1 MAEPGQRVAARAAD
15 VLAAV
20 RRIDRLP
27 RVAVTGVAA
36 LALLTTF
43 TTASAGPAPT
53 TTPAAATDRIEHSL
67 GRDITRGVAPDPQV
81 DGLLAVGLEGSEDP
95 IPAIPEVGGDRELT
109 PFEGSP
115 VGDLAAG
122 EVVVADLIVRTGD
135 EGVDPED
142 LSEPLKGA
150 QHAAAA
156 AGLTATTPASDPDDE
171 DREISVLGVDGATF
185 RPLTPEVTAG
195 ADPVWERFAEGDALV
210 SHELAD
216 DLDLELGGT
225 LELVTETA
233 TVPIR
238 IGAFAANGAP
248 PLADVLVPVAIAD
261 ELGAQGP
268 NTLIVAA
275 GKGDPQAL
283 SAALVEA
290 TGGEVEL
297 RRDPAAPAADGGSA
311 EGTAQLP
318 ARRAASGR
326 IEPFTYTSQT
336 DGRIRIHGDW
346 IARNIV
352 RVQLPGMPATQC
364 HKAMVPQLQAVVAEL
379 IERDLYSHLDPAQFA
394 GCFVARHIDWNPT
407 KPLSMHAWGLAI
419 DFNTQ
424 DNWLGATPKM
434 DRGVVEV
441 FERWGFDWGGHWRRP
456 DGMHFELARIVPVP

>member
-1 MAEPGQRVAARAAD
+1 MF
-15 VLAAV
+15 AAV
-20 RRIDRLP
+20 RRVDRLP

-53 TTPAAATDRIEHSL
+53 TTPAAADRPEQSL
-67 GRDITRGVAPDPQV
+67 GRDIIRGVAPDPQV
-81 DGLLAVGLEGSEDP
+81 EGLVAVGLDATEDD
-95 IPAIPEVGGDRELT
+95 IPAIPEVGGDRELDA
-109 PFEGSP
+109 FEGSP

-135 EGVDPED
+135 GRVDPED

-156 AGLTATTPASDPDDE
+156 AGLTATTPAADPDEE
-171 DREISVLGVDGATF
+171 DREVTVLGVDGATF

-210 SHELAD
+210 SHELAEE
-216 DLDLELGGT
+216 LDLELGGT
-225 LELVTETA
+225 LDLVTAAA
-233 TVPIR
+233 TVPVR
-238 IGAFAANGAP
+238 VGAFAANGAP
-248 PLADVLVPVAIAD
+248 SIADVVVPVTVAD

-275 GKGDPQAL
+275 GQGDPQAL
-283 SAALVEA
+283 GDALVEV
-290 TGGEVEL
+290 TGGEIEL
-297 RRDPAAPAADGGSA
+297 RRDPAAPAVSGGSA

-326 IEPFTYTSQT
+326 IEPFTYTSQV

-364 HKAMVPQLQAVVAEL
+364 HKAMVPQLHAVVNEL

-424 DNWLGATPKM
+424 DNWLGAEPKM
-434 DRGVVEV
+434 DRRVVEV